1 VASTDQELHS
11 ACIYESLKAS
21 YTTHKMTNFQ
31 LGVSG
36 GAMGIELY
44 ADLCIPNNI
53 SETVKIIQN
62 DVL

>member
-1 VASTDQELHS
+1 
-11 ACIYESLKAS
+11 
-21 YTTHKMTNFQ
+21 MTNFQ

-36 GAMGIELY
+36 GAMEIELY
-44 ADLCIPNNI
+44 TDLSIPNNI

>member
-1 VASTDQELHS
+1 MHIWKFEGVLY
-11 ACIYESLKAS
+11 IFFL
-21 YTTHKMTNFQ
+21 HKMTNFQ

-53 SETVKIIQN
+53 GETVKII
-62 DVL
+62 

>member
-1 VASTDQELHS
+1 
-11 ACIYESLKAS
+11 
-21 YTTHKMTNFQ
+21 MTNFQ